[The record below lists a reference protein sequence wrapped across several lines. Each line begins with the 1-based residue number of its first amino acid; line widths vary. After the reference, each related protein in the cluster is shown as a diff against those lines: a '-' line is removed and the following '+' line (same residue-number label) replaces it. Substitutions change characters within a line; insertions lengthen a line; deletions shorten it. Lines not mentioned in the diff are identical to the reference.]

1 MARYWATQS
10 PNAGSGEFTLLEML
24 TLVRQQQAEV
34 KTSSYAGSHLCGEDY
49 GSIPTPVQVTSDQR
63 TTSIYLLI
71 C

>member
-24 TLVRQQQAEV
+24 TLVCQQQAEV
-34 KTSSYAGSHLCGEDY
+34 KTSGYADSHRRWEDY

-63 TTSIYLLI
+63 TTSVYLLL